1 VSRERIIWSPTVAF
15 GLTPEQYVE
24 AAVAAGVGKIS
35 LGPDAIAALGDD
47 GRREFL
53 SRAADQGVSVGSVD
67 GLYPWLPL
75 EGKLAATSMPVEDVL
90 VAAEAIGSPYVNALA
105 VKTGLTVEEHAERFA
120 VLCDQA
126 AEHGRAIHLEFSP
139 IGGVADLRTAWD
151 IVKGADRPNG
161 GILFDTWHF
170 YRGTPDLELL
180 ASIPGDRI
188 FAVQISDAR
197 PEVVKSLWNDTLHE
211 RLLPGDGVF
220 PLADVVRVLADID
233 ALTLY
238 GPEVISDAQ
247 HALGPAEAAR
257 TSMASVDELVTEVAG
272 PG

>member
-1 VSRERIIWSPTVAF
+1 MSRERIIWSPTVAF

-35 LGPDAIAALGDD
+35 LGPDAIAALGED

-75 EGKLAATSMPVEDVL
+75 EGKLAVTSMPVEDVL

-105 VKTGLTVEEHAERFA
+105 VKTGLSVEEHAERFA

-197 PEVVKSLWNDTLHE
+197 REVVKSLWNDTLHE

-272 PG
+272 TA